1 MNHSEFLRLVEDN
14 KGILY
19 KISGSYC
26 RHAGDREDLVQE
38 MIYQLWRSSDK
49 YDHTQKFS
57 TYMYRIALNVAISFY
72 RRASR
77 GGVKVELDADLH
89 IAEDYGMGEPDERVD
104 MLQQWVASLGE
115 LDKALMI
122 LYLEERPYREIA
134 EIIGITET
142 NVGTK
147 LGRLKERLKKQ
158 LLARPAEDAKGWN

>member
-1 MNHSEFLRLVEDN
+1 MNDAEFLRLVEDN

-19 KISGSYC
+19 KISSSYC
-26 RHAGDREDLVQE
+26 RHAGDREDLIQE

-49 YDHTQKFS
+49 YDNTQKFS

-72 RRASR
+72 RKASR
-77 GGVKVELDADLH
+77 GGIKVALDADLH
-89 IAEDYGMGEPDERVD
+89 VVEEFGRDGLDEEVEL
-104 MLQQWVASLGE
+104 LQQWVRSLGE

-134 EIIGITET
+134 DILGITET

-147 LGRLKERLKKQ
+147 IGRLKERLKKQ
-158 LLARPAEDAKGWN
+158 LLAWRAEGAQG

>member
-19 KISGSYC
+19 KISSSYC
-26 RHAGDREDLVQE
+26 RHAGDREDLIQE

-49 YDHTQKFS
+49 YDNALKFS

-72 RRASR
+72 RRTSR
-77 GGVKVELDADLH
+77 GGVQVALDADLH
-89 IAEDYGMGEPDERVD
+89 IADESDELDERVE
-104 MLQQWVASLGE
+104 MLQQWVRSLGE

-134 EIIGITET
+134 EILGVTET

-147 LGRLKERLKKQ
+147 IGRLKERLKKQ
-158 LLARPAEDAKGWN
+158 LLPGGAEGVRG